1 MSESLEVWEM
11 TVADYLNLLCDKRPS
26 PLDPYVV
33 EANERLASQ
42 QTGRSSP
49 ELSRLRFRIRP
60 VPACGGKSVPIS
72 DQPPRLKGAQI
83 NGGFSLVEM
92 SDSL

>member
-11 TVADYLNLLCDKRPS
+11 RVADYLNLLCDKRPS

-42 QTGRSSP
+42 ADREIVARTFTSSISNP
-49 ELSRLRFRIRP
+49 SSSRVWR
-60 VPACGGKSVPIS
+60 
-72 DQPPRLKGAQI
+72 
-83 NGGFSLVEM
+83 
-92 SDSL
+92 